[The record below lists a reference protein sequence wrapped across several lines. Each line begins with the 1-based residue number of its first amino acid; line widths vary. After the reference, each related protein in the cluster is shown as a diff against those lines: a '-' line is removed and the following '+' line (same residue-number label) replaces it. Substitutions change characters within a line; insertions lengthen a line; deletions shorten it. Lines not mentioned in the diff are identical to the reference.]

1 MHQFSFDLGNPEFD
15 LLGWKLGLQVIT
27 FENAYGLDGAHT
39 SVIGGGGA
47 MELQCGRLVS
57 GGGQQGARGRA
68 WIEARARP
76 AAVDVIAGAQHG
88 HKIRCLKVVVNGLPR
103 GNLVGRRWEAGGPVP
118 PAGTVYRYPFD
129 PQSALALHTPLVFL
143 SDPAGGYIYFRSLD
157 SRVRAKR
164 FAFYPQGDALT
175 AELIHEEI
183 GPEMSASTTT
193 PAWRIGRCAD
203 PEAVAEEHLAAQE
216 TNFGLQPW
224 DRRPDVPDWARE
236 IALVVSIHGMHW
248 SGYVFN
254 TYADAL
260 GVLEWICERMDGR
273 RVLAFLPGWE
283 GRYYWQYGAYRPDPR
298 LGGRVGFRRLSEGAR
313 RLGVALMPMFGA
325 NCANTG
331 TRGFHRWGQPSR
343 LRSASGMEFQGN
355 RPDWDTS
362 RAHDPGWQAWLNP
375 GAPLW
380 RERLLDQ
387 VSTVVRDY
395 QLPAVF
401 FDTQHIWDNDPQY
414 PLYEGLRTLRDDLK
428 AGFED
433 LLVAG
438 EGWYDALGAVTP
450 VSQAGAPAQWPQA
463 FSRYCRT
470 FAHLMWG
477 DPSRG
482 SSGVHEAG
490 YTGFGLVP
498 DAQHWWPTVTIVD
511 GTLAR
516 SPEKAEQVI
525 EQARRYI
532 RAYLG

>member
-1 MHQFSFDLGNPEFD
+1 MHQFSFDSDNPVFD
-15 LLGWKLGLQVIT
+15 LGGWKVSLQVIT
-27 FENAYGLDGAHT
+27 FENTYGLDGVGAVLTRGDGSVKVRCDRLT
-39 SVIGGGGA
+39 SA
-47 MELQCGRLVS
+47 
-57 GGGQQGARGRA
+57 GGQRVASGRV
-68 WIEARARP
+68 WIEARAGP
-76 AAVDVIAGAQHG
+76 GGVDVVAGAEHRR
-88 HKIRCLKVVVNGLPR
+88 KVRCLKLIVHRLPR
-103 GNLVGRRWEAGGPVP
+103 GNLVGRRWESGGPVP

-129 PQSALALHTPLVFL
+129 PYSAFALHTPLLFL

-157 SRVRAKR
+157 PRVRAKR
-164 FAFYPQGDALT
+164 FAFYPQGDTLT

-183 GPEMSASTTT
+183 GPEMSARAAT
-193 PAWRIGRCAD
+193 PPWRIGRCAD
-203 PEAVAEEHLAAQE
+203 PEAVVEEHLAAQE
-216 TNFGLQPW
+216 RGLGLQPW
-224 DRRPDVPDWARE
+224 ETRPDVPDWARE

-254 TYADAL
+254 TYADVL
-260 GVLEWICERMDGR
+260 GVLDWICQRIDGR

-283 GRYYWQYGAYRPDPR
+283 GRYYWRYGDYRPDPR
-298 LGGRVGFRRLSEGAR
+298 LGGRDGFRRLSEGAR

-331 TRGFHRWGQPSR
+331 IRGFRRWGEPSR
-343 LRSASGMEFQGN
+343 LRSASGLEFQGN

-380 RERLLDQ
+380 RGRLLEQ
-387 VSTVVRDY
+387 VSAVVREY
-395 QLPAVF
+395 QAPAVF

-414 PLYEGLRTLRDDLK
+414 PLYEGLRSLRDGLK
-428 AGFED
+428 GRFAD

-450 VSQAGAPAQWPQA
+450 VSQVGAPAQWQQA

-477 DPSRG
+477 DPGRG

-490 YTGFGLVP
+490 YTSFGMVP
-498 DAQHWWPTVTIVD
+498 DAPHWWPTVTIVD
-511 GTLAR
+511 GTLKTA
-516 SPEKAEQVI
+516 PEKVEQVI
-525 EQARRYI
+525 EQARRYA
-532 RAYLG
+532 RAYLT